1 MKKHNM
7 DDLNIGERLDSTSYL
22 TNQEKRQE
30 IQQLARLASDC
41 QDELQYAKAEKL
53 FQRAADLSEQIDDLS
68 LTIENRYC
76 LATAQRMQGKHQA
89 ALSTFTW
96 LIEVAYD
103 PELNRELCENDMCF
117 VEGGFRNFIEVG
129 RYLPDMSFTE
139 LEKVLERGLDWLSTI
154 GKNNW
159 SAGIRLQRGHLWQK
173 QGHLEKALAE
183 METALALCRRN
194 PSAPGNTLGC
204 HILNVADL
212 LQEMKKLMEA
222 EQYYQQVT
230 YGYEFNDSEK
240 RWAWEGLAQVSIE
253 QSELQTAE
261 QRALKSLELARG
273 IESPE
278 PMMHAYDVLGDVYWK
293 QERVEPATT
302 AKIQA
307 WHYARQF
314 KEEGNL
320 YDLYLDFAE
329 IRLYQA
335 RQNNPT
341 RYIPKAQQWLHRAL
355 PLAIRLD
362 RQVNSTDRQTK
373 IRDLQNQCA
382 ELRSDS

>member
-1 MKKHNM
+1 M
-7 DDLNIGERLDSTSYL
+7 DDWDSLGEGFNIETYL
-22 TNQEKRQE
+22 ATEEKRQE
-30 IQQLARLASDC
+30 IQQLARLARDC
-41 QDELQYAKAEKL
+41 RDELQYAKAEK
-53 FQRAADLSEQIDDLS
+53 FSQRAAEISEEIDDLS
-68 LTIENRYC
+68 LTIRNRLW
-76 LATAQRMQGKHQA
+76 LATAQRMQGKNQA
-89 ALSTFTW
+89 SLSTFTW
-96 LIEVAYD
+96 LIEVAYNLD
-103 PELNRELCENDMCF
+103 LNRELSEEDLWRVANGFTDF
-117 VEGGFRNFIEVG
+117 VEVG
-129 RYLPDMSFTE
+129 RELPDMNVAD

-154 GKNNW
+154 GKSNW
-159 SAGIRLQRGHLWQK
+159 SAGLRIQRGTLWQQ
-173 QGHLEKALAE
+173 QGHLDKALAE
-183 METALALCRRN
+183 METALALRRRN
-194 PSAPGNTLGC
+194 PSAPGYTLGT

-212 LQEMKKLMEA
+212 LQKMEKLMEA
-222 EQYYQQVT
+222 EEYYQQVAD
-230 YGYEFNDSEK
+230 GYEFNDYAK

-293 QERVEPATT
+293 QERIEPAIT

-307 WHYARQF
+307 WHYARQS
-314 KEEGNL
+314 KVEEYL